1 MSPEDVSEKVGEY
14 HHCKN
19 LKIENF
25 GESQLK
31 MAMASPGIIWA
42 SWNNLCF
49 KYVYQNEIRIQ
60 VIKKNVKKCKKK

>member
-1 MSPEDVSEKVGEY
+1 MSTEDVSENVGEY

-31 MAMASPGIIWA
+31 MAMVSPGII
-42 SWNNLCF
+42 
-49 KYVYQNEIRIQ
+49 
-60 VIKKNVKKCKKK
+60 